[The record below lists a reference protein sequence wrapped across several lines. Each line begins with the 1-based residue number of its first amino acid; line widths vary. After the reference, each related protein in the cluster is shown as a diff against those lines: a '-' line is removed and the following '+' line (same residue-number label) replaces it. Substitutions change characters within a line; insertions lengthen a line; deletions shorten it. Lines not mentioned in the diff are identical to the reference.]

1 MKNLSLLSSPSIPS
15 LPPLS
20 LSDSPSLHLSQFF
33 YLNFM
38 EDSCA
43 NFKMIIAFLLI
54 IIM

>member
-1 MKNLSLLSSPSIPS
+1 MKICLSLALPPSPPSLLSHSRI
-15 LPPLS
+15 LPPSTS
-20 LSDSPSLHLSQFF
+20 LIFF